1 MPSKRADIG
10 PREIEEARSAA
21 TSRTYTSGDPL
32 VIADGLERGLSLRV
46 QGGAASWVLK
56 FNGKSRSLGRLGEL
70 RTAKAAREVAAR
82 VRGMLRDGTD
92 PSDYLKS
99 RLAGSAH
106 ETAAAKVETAKAR
119 AAGRWTFADLA
130 RSYCDEY
137 LSKPRM
143 TSRGIVK
150 PPSLSTAAEA
160 RRYLGMPE
168 AAALRDR
175 LLSELSPGDLEDVR
189 NACERAGRMA
199 ASRQFVAYAKAALT
213 YARRKQSRLAGLE
226 GARAWWLEVEKLDS
240 TVPAPRSRH
249 PSVAELARALWT
261 AETVRTM
268 PGRETARRTS
278 ESILCSLWWLALT
291 AQRAGAGLSLR
302 KAHVL
307 PWKDGPE
314 GWRVVFWPGEV
325 MKGNRPHALP
335 IPPRVV
341 LLVERALAVASRS
354 DSEFVFPSVRTTG
367 KVADT
372 SMTKSSPGLLLAR
385 LRGRPADTAT
395 GDEAEDEGTR
405 GPDLLAG
412 IPHFSPHDLRRTFAT
427 TCGDLAV
434 RGDAVSAVLDHTQDV
449 GMGGRFAPAATAADI
464 TRLAYDYSQRLELKR
479 IAMEAWTDA
488 LFEACD
494 AEWQSH
500 RPRGLRVATV
510 PGTALPAWVPWY
522 RDAETEAERR
532 AAEEAERVRREL
544 EARGPVRLNLKTL
557 GNVGDAG
564 EPDPEWAL
572 GKENASLGR

>member
-10 PREIEEARSAA
+10 PREIEEARAA
-21 TSRTYTSGDPL
+21 AASRTYTSGDPL

-160 RRYLGMPE
+160 RRYLGMAE
-168 AAALRDR
+168 AAALQDR

-307 PWKDGPE
+307 PWKDGPQ

-325 MKGNRPHALP
+325 MKGKRPHALP

-372 SMTKSSPGLLLAR
+372 PMTKSSPGLLLAR
-385 LRGRPADTAT
+385 LRGRPADTES
-395 GDEAEDEGTR
+395 GDGEEEDDGAR
-405 GPDLLAG
+405 GPDLLEG

-434 RGDAVSAVLDHTQDV
+434 RGDAVSAVLDHTQDA

-479 IAMEAWTDA
+479 VAMEAWADA
-488 LFEACD
+488 VFGACD
-494 AEWQSH
+494 AEWDSH
-500 RPRGLRVATV
+500 RPKGIRVATV
-510 PGTALPAWVPWY
+510 PGGALPAWVPWY
-522 RDAETEAERR
+522 REAEAEASRR
-532 AAEEAERVRREL
+532 AAEKAELVRRER
-544 EARGPVRLNLKTL
+544 EARGPVRLDLAKL
-557 GNVGDAG
+557 GNVRDAG
-564 EPDPEWAL
+564 EPDPE
-572 GKENASLGR
+572 